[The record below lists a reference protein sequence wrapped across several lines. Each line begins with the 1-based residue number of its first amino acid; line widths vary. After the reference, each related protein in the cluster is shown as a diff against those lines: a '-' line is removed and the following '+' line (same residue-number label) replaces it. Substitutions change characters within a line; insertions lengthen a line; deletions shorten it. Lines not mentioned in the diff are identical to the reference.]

1 MVRGYVP
8 LLLIVGGIWGASY
21 LFIKVAVREIEP
33 TAMMDLRLL
42 LAAAVLLPILA
53 VRLGL
58 KGSVREIRST
68 GTGAFI
74 LGVTN
79 MAFPFVLIAW
89 GEKHIDSGVAAIA
102 NATVPIFVAI
112 LAIRFNPSEQVRG
125 VRLAGVV
132 LGLVGV
138 GILTGLHPQGG
149 WWGVAGT
156 LAVVVASLSYASA
169 NLFTQHRFPRT
180 SPLVI
185 TTAST
190 LAASLVLL
198 PFAILQLPDA
208 MPSWKAL
215 ASVAALGLAGTA
227 LALLF
232 FYAMLA
238 RYGASRA
245 SLVTYLLPP
254 FALFSGLVFLDERM
268 TLNAVLGLLLIL
280 AGVALGSGVFQLARS
295 RSAATATPRP

>member
-1 MVRGYVP
+1 
-8 LLLIVGGIWGASY
+8 
-21 LFIKVAVREIEP
+21 
-33 TAMMDLRLL
+33 LRLL
-42 LAAAVLLPILA
+42 LAAAVLVPVLA
-53 VRLGL
+53 LRVGVGGALG
-58 KGSVREIRST
+58 EIRST
-68 GTGAFI
+68 GLGAFI

-102 NATVPIFVAI
+102 NATVPIFVAL
-112 LAIRFNPSEQVRG
+112 LAIRFNPSERVRG
-125 VRLAGVV
+125 LRLLGVA

-138 GILTGLHPQGG
+138 GVLTGLDPQGG
-149 WWGVAGT
+149 WWGVVGT
-156 LAVVVASLSYASA
+156 LAVVLASLSYASA

-198 PFAILQLPDA
+198 PFALLQLPDEL
-208 MPSWKAL
+208 PSWKAFG
-215 ASVAALGLAGTA
+215 SVAALGIAGTA

-232 FYAMLA
+232 FYAMLN

-254 FALFSGLVFLDERM
+254 FALVYGVVFLDERM
-268 TLNAVLGLLLIL
+268 TLNALLGLLLIL
-280 AGVALGSGVFQLARS
+280 AGVALGSGFVQLAR
-295 RSAATATPRP
+295 RREAAPATPRP